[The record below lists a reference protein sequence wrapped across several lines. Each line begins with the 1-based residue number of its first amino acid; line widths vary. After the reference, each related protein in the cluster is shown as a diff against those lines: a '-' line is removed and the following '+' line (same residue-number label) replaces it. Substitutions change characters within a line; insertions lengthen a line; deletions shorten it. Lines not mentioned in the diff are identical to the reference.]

1 MRWIL
6 ILGLTLPVSA
16 GCGRPPG
23 VPSDLPAADLR
34 STHQLETGFAAIIP
48 PLLEEYKVPG
58 ASVALLVDRE
68 IVLVRGYGRLRAD
81 EASPSVDEHTVF
93 QAASLSKPVVA
104 YGVHRL
110 VAERPE
116 GFDLDRPLAGY
127 RPPDEPYRHDDPR
140 LERITAR
147 MVLTHTTG
155 FPNWRPGDSSD
166 NPKPLKIKFE
176 PGSRFQYS
184 GEGFVYLQRV
194 VEQITRETLDVYLRR
209 SVLEPLNMR
218 DSSFVWEERFEPIHA
233 APHDGKGRQ
242 KDKWRPRAA
251 LAAGTLHT
259 TAVDYARFLQA
270 VLGDGPS
277 GEDAEPWLARVSTI
291 DDSLG
296 WSLGWGFEQGEDG
309 DLFWQWG
316 DDGPFKALAAGSHT
330 RGVAVVV
337 FTNGKRGLNVARP
350 VVEWVL
356 GPGLRFLDFR
366 MLSYR

>member
-1 MRWIL
+1 MRWVM
-6 ILGLTLPVSA
+6 ILGATSLISA
-16 GCGRPPG
+16 GCSPPSS
-23 VPSDLPAADLR
+23 VPSKMPAANLQ
-34 STHQLETGFAAIIP
+34 STHELEAGLTGIIP
-48 PLLEEYKVPG
+48 PLLEEHNVPG
-58 ASVALLVDRE
+58 ASVAVLVDRE

-110 VAERPE
+110 FAERPE
-116 GFDLDRPLAGY
+116 DIDLDRPLAEY

-147 MVLTHTTG
+147 MVLSHTTG

-184 GEGFVYLQRV
+184 GEGYVYLQRV

-218 DSSFVWEERFEPIHA
+218 DSSFVWEERFEAVHA
-233 APHDGKGRQ
+233 KPHDSKGRP

-259 TAVDYARFLQA
+259 TAMDYARFLQA

-277 GEDAEPWLARVSTI
+277 GEGAEPWLAQVSTI

-296 WSLGWGFEQGEDG
+296 WSLGWGIENVEDG

-316 DDGPFKALAAGSHT
+316 DDGPFKALAAGSQT
-330 RGVAVVV
+330 GGVAVVV
-337 FTNGKRGLNVARP
+337 FTNGQRGLNVARP
-350 VVEWVL
+350 VIDWIL